1 VKTGLFCTYENYP
14 KNARQAIQDQTALV
28 KHVETLGFEEAW
40 ITEHHFDSFH
50 VCPSILPLLA
60 HLAAVTDRIK
70 LGAAAV
76 LLAFHN
82 PIQIAED
89 VATIDTLCD
98 GRFMLG
104 VAKGGP
110 FPEQNKHFGISMQE
124 ARSKTLEALDLVNHL
139 LYETDVSFAG
149 DYYQCDRVTISPK
162 PIQTSIP
169 VYIASGDDSA
179 IEYTAKRSFAL
190 MGGAPFS
197 LPKLKTT
204 LEKYRSLNSSGSE
217 NLMLSRFFFVA
228 QTDDEA
234 ICEAM
239 PFIQEFHKRMQG
251 YATQVQF
258 SGNAKDFSQLS
269 QQKNTFDPDSLIQ
282 NSIIGSVQT
291 CRDRIKRFQDELN
304 VGSIALKPTAFDVQK
319 NLDTLTRYAQEVRG
333 YL

>member
-1 VKTGLFCTYENYP
+1 MRKLGS
-14 KNARQAIQDQTALV
+14 QSI
-28 KHVETLGFEEAW
+28 TL
-40 ITEHHFDSFH
+40 IRFH
-50 VCPSILPLLA
+50 VSPSILPLLA
-60 HLAAVTDRIK
+60 HLAGVSDRIQ
-70 LGAAAV
+70 LGSAAV

-89 VATIDTLCD
+89 IATIDNLCN

-124 ARSKTLEALDLVNHL
+124 SRSQTLEAIDLINHL
-139 LYETDVSFAG
+139 LYEAEVTFTG
-149 DYYQCDRVTISPK
+149 QYYQCDRVTISPQ
-162 PIQTSIP
+162 PIQNPIP
-169 VYIASGDDSA
+169 VYIASGDDTA
-179 IEYTAKRSFAL
+179 IAYAAEHSFSL

-204 LEKYRSLNSSGSE
+204 LEKYRALNSSGSE

-228 QTDDEA
+228 ATDEAA

-239 PFIQEFHKRMQG
+239 PFIQEFTKRMQG
-251 YATQVQF
+251 FATQVQH
-258 SGNAKDFSQLS
+258 SGNTKDFTQLS
-269 QQKNTFDPDSLIQ
+269 QQNNAFDADFLLQ

-304 VGSIALKPTAFDVQK
+304 VGSIALKPTAFNLQK
-319 NLDTLTRYAQEVRG
+319 NLDALTRYAQEVRG